1 MLKILSQSILFF
13 VIALLTYYFYPS
25 VEEWLKQYQS
35 SQRIKKTSN
44 HLGQM
49 FIKMPLSTLVYITF
63 LTPFILGIIGFLI
76 SDSFLVALI
85 CVGFGVILPGLFI
98 KNFQKRRLKKFESQ
112 LVDGLTSLSSSL
124 RGGLSFLQA
133 VEVLVEEL
141 PPPISQEFSL
151 ILIENKL
158 GVPLDKSLQ
167 KLTLRMNSEAL
178 SLTIRAVLIARQSGG
193 DLTVVFSQI
202 VNTIKERNKL
212 ERRINTLTSQG
223 KMQGMLM
230 GFLPIIFAVVVSATN
245 PSLVQTMLEEPAGQ
259 VMLIYALISE
269 IIGVVLIRRVCRIEI

>member
-1 MLKILSQSILFF
+1 MKILSHSILFF

-25 VEEWLKQYQS
+25 VEEWLKEYQS

-63 LTPFILGIIGFLI
+63 LSPFILGIIGFLI
-76 SDSFLVALI
+76 SDSFFIALI
-85 CVGFGVILPGLFI
+85 CVAFGVILPGLFI

-167 KLTLRMNSEAL
+167 KLVLRMNSEAL

-193 DLTVVFSQI
+193 DLTIVFSQI

-230 GFLPIIFAVVVSATN
+230 GFLPIIFAVVVSVTN

-259 VMLIYALISE
+259 AMLIYALISE

>member
-1 MLKILSQSILFF
+1 MLKILSYFILFLS
-13 VIALLTYYFYPS
+13 IALLTYYFYPS
-25 VEEWLKQYQS
+25 IEEWLRECQS

-44 HLGQM
+44 YLGQM
-49 FIKMPLSTLVYITF
+49 FIKLPLSTLVYITF
-63 LTPFILGIIGFLI
+63 LAPFILGVIGFLI
-76 SDSFLVALI
+76 SGSFFVAFI
-85 CVGFGVILPGLFI
+85 CVGFGVILPSLFI
-98 KNFQKRRLKKFESQ
+98 KNFQKRRLKKFEAQ

-158 GVPLDKSLQ
+158 GIPLEESLQ
-167 KLTLRMNSEAL
+167 KLTRRMKSEPL

-193 DLTVVFSQI
+193 DLTAVFSQI

-212 ERRINTLTSQG
+212 EQRINTLTSQG
-223 KMQGMLM
+223 RMQGVLM
-230 GFLPIIFAVVVSATN
+230 GVLPIIFAAVVSTTN

-269 IIGVVLIRRVCRIEI
+269 IIGVILIRRVCRIEI

>member
-1 MLKILSQSILFF
+1 MKILSQSILFF

-63 LTPFILGIIGFLI
+63 LSPFILGIIGFLI

>member
-1 MLKILSQSILFF
+1 MKILSQSILFF

>member
-63 LTPFILGIIGFLI
+63 LSPFILGIIGFLI